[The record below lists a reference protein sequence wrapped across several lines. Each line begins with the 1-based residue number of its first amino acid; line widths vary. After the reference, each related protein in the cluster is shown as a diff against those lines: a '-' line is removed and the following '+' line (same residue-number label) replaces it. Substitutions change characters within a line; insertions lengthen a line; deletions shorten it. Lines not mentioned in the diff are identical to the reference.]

1 MSKRRGTSDSLLQLG
16 VLIGALILALLVG
29 AGLILLARANPI
41 TAYKAMFTGPVSG
54 RYGITESLVKATP
67 LLLVGL
73 GIVISFRSGILNIGG
88 EGQMIAG
95 SLAGAAV
102 ALALPNWPAIVLLPM
117 TLIAGALAGALWG
130 GIAGWLKARLSVNEI
145 LSTVMLNQIAF
156 QLNLYLIR
164 GPMIDPQEVAYGTGC
179 PQTAL
184 LPRSIW
190 LPRIIRG
197 TRFHWGLVIAIGFA
211 ILVYVFLWRT
221 TIGYRMR
228 ASGAGAHAAK
238 AAGIRV
244 ENYQILAMACAGGFA
259 GLAGIVEVLGVH
271 HRVLEGLSGGY
282 GFSGIVVALFGR
294 LHPLGCIPASILFG
308 MLTLGADMMQRAVS
322 IPAAIVMAIQ
332 GLVVLFVV
340 GSDLLIRR
348 PELLRRRPKRPP
360 AQAAAGVVPGSD
372 KGVNG

>member
-1 MSKRRGTSDSLLQLG
+1 MNKRRGTSDSLLQLG

-29 AGLILLARANPI
+29 AELILLARANPI

-348 PELLRRRPKRPP
+348 PELLRRRPERPP